1 LRRNNAN
8 FRNNKSVKNKAD
20 MAKATIEV
28 IGALRKTAKNLMNKA
43 PYQWGHMGSCNCG
56 NLAQVV
62 TNLDKAAIHQE
73 AMRRHGDWNEQLFDY
88 CPQSGL
94 PFDHIIDEML
104 AFGFSRS
111 DLAQLEKLSDDQV
124 LANLPGGKQ
133 YLKHN
138 KSEDVIKYLNSWADL
153 LEKELISGMIIEE
166 YINESIAILV

>member
-1 LRRNNAN
+1 
-8 FRNNKSVKNKAD
+8 
-20 MAKATIEV
+20 MAKATLKV
-28 IGALRKTAKNLMNKA
+28 ISALRKTAKNLQNKS

-111 DLAQLEKLSDDQV
+111 DLAKLEKLSDEAV
-124 LANLPGGKQ
+124 LANLPQGKK
-133 YLKHN
+133 YLRHN
-138 KSEDVIKYLNSWADL
+138 HSQDVILYLQSWADL
-153 LEKELISGMIIEE
+153 LEKNLISGMVIDD
-166 YINESIAILV
+166 ILTEPVNLLVQL

>member
-1 LRRNNAN
+1 
-8 FRNNKSVKNKAD
+8 

-28 IGALRKTAKNLMNKA
+28 IAALRKTAENLKNKA

-94 PFDHIIDEML
+94 PFDHIIDTML
-104 AFGFSRS
+104 EFGFTRS
-111 DLAQLEKLSDDQV
+111 DLAYLEKLSDDAV
-124 LANLPGGKQ
+124 LANLPQGKQ
-133 YLKHN
+133 YLTHN
-138 KSEDVIKYLNSWADL
+138 KSEDVVKYLLSWANL
-153 LEKELISGMIIEE
+153 LENQLISGMIIEQSL
-166 YINESIAILV
+166 YESIAILV

>member
-1 LRRNNAN
+1 
-8 FRNNKSVKNKAD
+8 

-28 IGALRKTAKNLMNKA
+28 IEALRKTAANLQNKA

-94 PFDHIIDEML
+94 PFDHIIDTML
-104 AFGFSRS
+104 DFGFTRT
-111 DLAQLEKLSDDQV
+111 DLAQLEKLSDDAV
-124 LANLPGGKQ
+124 LANLPHGKQ
-133 YLKHN
+133 YLKRN
-138 KSEDVIKYLNSWADL
+138 SSEGVVKYLLSWADL
-153 LEKELISGMIIEE
+153 LEKQFISGMVIDKSLFEPV
-166 YINESIAILV
+166 AILV

>member
-1 LRRNNAN
+1 
-8 FRNNKSVKNKAD
+8 
-20 MAKATIEV
+20 MAKATIKV
-28 IGALRKTAKNLMNKA
+28 IQALRKTAENLQNKA

-104 AFGFSRS
+104 AFGFTRT
-111 DLAQLEKLSDDQV
+111 DLAHLEKLSDDRV
-124 LANLPGGKQ
+124 LANLPRGKQ
-133 YLKHN
+133 YLSHN
-138 KSEDVIKYLNSWADL
+138 KSEDVVKYLNSWASL
-153 LEKELISGMIIEE
+153 LENELISGMVIDKYLFEPV
-166 YINESIAILV
+166 AILV